1 MHCQTG
7 DGLSCVCR
15 MQIELQGKWAGNLAM
30 VKLID
35 QEDLMHEWEDDH
47 DEPNIDINHVIFS
60 GTVLQLPDGVSLS
73 AAHP

>member
-1 MHCQTG
+1 
-7 DGLSCVCR
+7 
-15 MQIELQGKWAGNLAM
+15 M

-60 GTVLQLPDGVSLS
+60 GSVLQLPDGVSLDT
-73 AAHP
+73 AGA